1 MGANKAAWFI
11 NNSIWC
17 RAFAERHSR
26 LPPSSIARLP
36 SFLDIVSTL
45 LSPFPGLAS
54 AAFMPPY
61 VPSDY
66 AFGIVICARR
76 RLRHPRLGLGSD
88 PRYDEGLTGKR
99 DGENEASITV
109 TRPRRSSFSS
119 DRHKSP
125 VMTDRRRSDPSDA
138 LVQPPC
144 HQPPRENV
152 KGLEKRRERIARRA
166 SSLSRRGR
174 TDGRAR
180 RKRFVIA
187 NDLCRWS
194 MMSTGES
201 SFHSFERVRG

>member
-1 MGANKAAWFI
+1 M
-11 NNSIWC
+11 
-17 RAFAERHSR
+17 
-26 LPPSSIARLP
+26 PSG
-36 SFLDIVSTL
+36 L
-45 LSPFPGLAS
+45 LYAP
-54 AAFMPPY
+54 
-61 VPSDY
+61 VDDY
-66 AFGIVICARR
+66 ATLGY
-76 RLRHPRLGLGSD
+76 GLGSD

-187 NDLCRWS
+187 NDLCRCPVRVLFVRA
-194 MMSTGES
+194 STWLNTYV
-201 SFHSFERVRG
+201 RV